1 MEEESAAPSTSSAGA
16 HSEIDA
22 KLADF
27 FNVRKLMPR
36 ILLN

>member
-1 MEEESAAPSTSSAGA
+1 MLGEESTVASTSSTGP

-27 FNVRKLMPR
+27 FNVRKL
-36 ILLN
+36 